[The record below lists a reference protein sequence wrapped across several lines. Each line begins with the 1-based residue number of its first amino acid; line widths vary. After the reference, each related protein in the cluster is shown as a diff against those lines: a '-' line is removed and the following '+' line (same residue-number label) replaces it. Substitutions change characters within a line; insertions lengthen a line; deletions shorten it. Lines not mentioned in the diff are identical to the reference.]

1 MGNFS
6 ILIGMGVGAG
16 LLWVVWQSAPR
27 QCEHRLNAAL
37 WALGGALLGGR
48 AASVALLWP
57 YYQAHP
63 AEIPQVWLGGLDGA
77 GALLGGVLGLLVA
90 ASVLRR
96 PLGRLADALL
106 PLLISVSVAAWLACW
121 LDGTAYGPPV
131 SAWWGVPARD
141 EWGEI
146 QRRLPV
152 QLLGAMGTLLLS
164 WLVERLR
171 ARLAHS
177 GQAAALGLLGVALIL
192 FGLSFL
198 RSDPSLL
205 WGSLRPEA
213 WGALILGGVALI
225 GLLLAAILPEE
236 RSGMPF

>member
-1 MGNFS
+1 MANFS
-6 ILIGMGVGAG
+6 ILIGIGVGLG
-16 LLWVVWQSAPR
+16 LLWVMWQSAPR

-48 AASVALLWP
+48 AAYVARLWP
-57 YYQAHP
+57 YYHTHQTD
-63 AEIPQVWLGGLDGA
+63 IPQVWLGGLDGA
-77 GALLGGVLGLLVA
+77 GALLGGVLGLLA
-90 ASVLRR
+90 AAAVLRR

-106 PLLISVSVAAWLACW
+106 PLLISVSAAAWLACW
-121 LDGTAYGPPV
+121 LDGSAYGAPA

-141 EWGEI
+141 EWGEV

-152 QLLGAMGTLLLS
+152 QLLGAVATLLLS
-164 WLVERLR
+164 WLIERLR
-171 ARLAHS
+171 GHLVRP
-177 GQAAALGLLGVALIL
+177 GQPAALGLLGVALIL

-198 RSDPSLL
+198 RADPSLL

-213 WGALILGGVALI
+213 WGALILGGLALI
-225 GLLLAAILPEE
+225 GLLLASLLPEE